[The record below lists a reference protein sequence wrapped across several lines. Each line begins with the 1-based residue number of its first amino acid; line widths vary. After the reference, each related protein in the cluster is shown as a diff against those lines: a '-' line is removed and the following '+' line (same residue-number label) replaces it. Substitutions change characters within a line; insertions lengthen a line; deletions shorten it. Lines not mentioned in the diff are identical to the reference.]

1 MVAATRISGRGR
13 AGRPGRPGT
22 HGIRVPLVR
31 MCQSGSEMWWLAQSE
46 IAIQYTN
53 SDYFQWLCPGGPL
66 QTEAKGHLNAN
77 IMAWYC
83 IGVDMGVK

>member
-13 AGRPGRPGT
+13 AGRPGHPGT

-46 IAIQYTN
+46 IAIYLIAI
-53 SDYFQWLCPGGPL
+53 SLSLSAAFLLLLLLSCEL
-66 QTEAKGHLNAN
+66 QIQEDPKRARSEFT
-77 IMAWYC
+77 
-83 IGVDMGVK
+83 